1 MTPCQLPIARVLQC
15 LALSL
20 CMSCAGAQER
30 EATFRA
36 APRQASPAS
45 VVATVL
51 EPAGG
56 QFVYSSAPPAARPT
70 IRFAIGKA
78 PQTDYAIFS
87 AEEQHELDLM
97 RNRAAEVRDSVA
109 TSPSSARAHAN
120 AHAHA
125 GGRPNSNAMRRA
137 VPSSTCEPSSKL
149 SQVAGLAWPKVVQQ
163 GDKVCVPKLD
173 FAEQPDWRDHLWCF
187 NKGDGSVR

>member
-1 MTPCQLPIARVLQC
+1 MTSRQLSIVRALLG

-20 CMSCAGAQER
+20 CTWCAGAQEL
-30 EATFRA
+30 EAIFRS

-45 VVATVL
+45 AVATVV

-56 QFVYSSAPPAARPT
+56 QFVYSSEMPAARPT

-78 PQTDYAIFS
+78 PTTDYTFFS
-87 AEEQHELDLM
+87 AEEQHELEVM
-97 RNRAAEVRDSVA
+97 RDRAVDAQKSIEPPHARA
-109 TSPSSARAHAN
+109 NGRAHAN
-120 AHAHA
+120 VT
-125 GGRPNSNAMRRA
+125 RRA
-137 VPSSTCEPSSKL
+137 VRSSTCEPSSKAGH
-149 SQVAGLAWPKVVQQ
+149 VAGLAWPKVVQE
-163 GDKVCVPKLD
+163 GEKVCVPKLD

>member
-1 MTPCQLPIARVLQC
+1 MTPCQLPIARVLLG

-20 CMSCAGAQER
+20 WTSCAGAQER
-30 EATFRA
+30 EAIFHAT
-36 APRQASPAS
+36 PREASPAS
-45 VVATVL
+45 AVATVL

-78 PQTDYAIFS
+78 PQIDYAIFS

-97 RNRAAEVRDSVA
+97 RDRAGVARDSVEP
-109 TSPSSARAHAN
+109 SPSFGH

-125 GGRPNSNAMRRA
+125 HAQEGGRPNSNATRRA
-137 VPSSTCEPSSKL
+137 VRSSTCEPSSKL
-149 SQVAGLAWPKVVQQ
+149 GQAAGLAWPKVVQQ
-163 GDKVCVPKLD
+163 GDEVCVPKLD
-173 FAEQPDWRDHLWCF
+173 FAEQPDWRDHLVCF
-187 NKGDGSVR
+187 SKGDDSVR